1 MVAGAS
7 MGHLAAPS
15 NETVAFRCVGAAA
28 RGALHGRGDPVQPEY
43 ARAALSGTFSSEI
56 AEDAGGLGDTARCG
70 GEDPDDAA
78 TQRRRTVRPLLV
90 VQPQGP
96 GLDRRDP
103 PPAIAA

>member
-70 GEDPDDAA
+70 GEHHDDAA
-78 TQRRRTVRPLLV
+78 TKRRPMGGPLPFV
-90 VQPQGP
+90 
-96 GLDRRDP
+96 P
-103 PPAIAA
+103 PPGPRPAP